1 MSKNVESLEII
12 KNGIVK
18 SVGILLKEQ
27 SEIKSKTMEK
37 KTKESNISKLKVE
50 LKDLKENIISLSAW
64 ITDVKNNKNELEA
77 VRDMLS
83 KNLETMSKIIEK
95 LQSPPK
101 SPTKKTVEK

>member
-1 MSKNVESLEII
+1 M
-12 KNGIVK
+12 
-18 SVGILLKEQ
+18 EQ
-27 SEIKSKTMEK
+27 K
-37 KTKESNISKLKVE
+37 KKESNISKLKVE

-101 SPTKKTVEK
+101 IPTKKTVKKVSK

>member
-1 MSKNVESLEII
+1 MNNDTKQALETV
-12 KNGIVK
+12 KTGIVK

-27 SEIKSKTMEK
+27 SKQSKQSMEK

-95 LQSPPK
+95 LQTPPK
-101 SPTKKTVEK
+101 K